1 MEYFVTVSDVLK
13 TRVGQALSRGQAGEE
28 RAVRSE
34 KRSGLT
40 LVNINLHF
48 TKELQVRNEPHLSV
62 PTTTK
67 TSLLHTYKIRK
78 KGFYSII
85 AIALLRK

>member
-1 MEYFVTVSDVLK
+1 MTVSDVLK
-13 TRVGQALSRGQAGEE
+13 TRVGQVLSGGQTREE

-34 KRSGLT
+34 KRSGPT

-62 PTTTK
+62 TTTTK
-67 TSLLHTYKIRK
+67 TSLLHTFKIRK
-78 KGFYSII
+78 KRF
-85 AIALLRK
+85 